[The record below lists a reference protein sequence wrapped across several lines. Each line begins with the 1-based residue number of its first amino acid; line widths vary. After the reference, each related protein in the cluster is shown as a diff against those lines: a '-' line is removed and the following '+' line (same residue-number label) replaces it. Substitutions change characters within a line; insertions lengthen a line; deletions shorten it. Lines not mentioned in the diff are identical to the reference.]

1 MIKKIELKIFLS
13 VFILLSVIIGAIVTY
28 NAFNSY
34 NSTIKG
40 ITSYIERINDDRR
53 NVEKDIDGMYT
64 IKVVDQ
70 MIVDEEDYSDE
81 IIESVKEILD
91 SHSES
96 GIIKNYIYKNRSQG
110 GFDKKRWNDYF
121 TRK

>member
-1 MIKKIELKIFLS
+1 
-13 VFILLSVIIGAIVTY
+13 
-28 NAFNSY
+28 
-34 NSTIKG
+34 
-40 ITSYIERINDDRR
+40 
-53 NVEKDIDGMYT
+53 MYT